1 MIRNV
6 NYYHML
12 INDFIENDLK
22 DCNYDYY
29 QHNINLR
36 CYLSELYKRINTEFD
51 LAVDDISPINFI
63 NNKLNEVKKY
73 LCNYRNNVMQV
84 S

>member
-1 MIRNV
+1 MIRDV

-12 INDFIENDLK
+12 INDYIETDLK

-36 CYLSELYKRINTEFD
+36 CYLSELYKKMKSKFD
-51 LAVDDISPINFI
+51 LTIDDLSPLYFVND
-63 NNKLNEVKKY
+63 KLNEVKKY
-73 LCNYRNNVMQV
+73 LCNYRNNVVRV

>member
-1 MIRNV
+1 MIHNT

-12 INDFIENDLK
+12 INDFIEDDLK
-22 DCNYDYY
+22 DCNYDHY

-36 CYLSELYKRINTEFD
+36 CYLSELYDKIKSKFD
-51 LAVDDISPINFI
+51 LTIDDLSPLYFVND
-63 NNKLNEVKKY
+63 KLNEVKKY
-73 LCNYRNNVMQV
+73 LCNYRNNVVRV

>member
-6 NYYHML
+6 SYYCNM
-12 INDFIENDLK
+12 INNFNIQDIK
-22 DCNYDYY
+22 SCNYDYY

-36 CYLSELYKRINTEFD
+36 CYLSELYKKIKSEFD
-51 LAVDDISPINFI
+51 LATDDILTLNFV
-63 NNKLNEVKKY
+63 NFKLNEVKRD
-73 LCNYRNNVMQV
+73 LCNYRNNVLQI